1 MKYFLL
7 FLVGLVLGALLSAAV
22 LWFNPLTAEPRSA
35 PLLDHGVT
43 AELHTSLRSEDAP
56 LLTHGG
62 ERLLL
67 TRPES
72 VPELWEEM
80 IRPMVASVQ
89 WLRDAE
95 GTVIGTASRL
105 GAYSRQTNPLRT
117 GFIVE
122 STWLLSVDGAGM
134 AFAVQRENVWPVF
147 KDVVLPALLR
157 RQSWQGDL
165 RFTPAAGPRPD
176 RAGRLLGIS
185 GQFADAE
192 GQLVS
197 TYRVSAFDPQVGPTG
212 LEWYSVLSLPQAE
225 GPVAAE

>member
-1 MKYFLL
+1 MKYFML
-7 FLVGLVLGALLSAAV
+7 FVVGLLLGALLSAAV
-22 LWFNPLTAEPRSA
+22 LWFNPLTAESPTA
-35 PLLDHGVT
+35 PVLGHGIS

-67 TRPES
+67 TRPAS
-72 VPELWEEM
+72 VPELWEDL
-80 IRPMVASVQ
+80 IRPMIASVQ

-105 GAYSRQTNPLRT
+105 GAYSRQTDPLRT
-117 GFIVE
+117 GVIVE

-134 AFAVQRENVWPVF
+134 AFAVQRENLWPMLKEVM
-147 KDVVLPALLR
+147 LPALLR
-157 RQSWQGDL
+157 REPWQGDL
-165 RFTPAAGPRPD
+165 HFTPAAGPRPD
-176 RAGRLLGIS
+176 GAAQLLGIS
-185 GQFADAE
+185 GRLAGAE

-197 TYRVSAFDPQVGPTG
+197 TYRISAFDPRVGPTG

-225 GPVAAE
+225 VAVAGE